1 MRLAQPR
8 IRLHSW
14 AFETKDSKTVKKHD
28 NQGTP
33 GARDWFLENL
43 VVNSEFCLQ
52 VVTGKSL
59 PTIKANKMSTSGK
72 GDLVIGKPDQLEISI
87 SPYEQAYGLIELK
100 VGEYS
105 IKPAQNVLELAA
117 LATISRLGRSV
128 ALLATD
134 CCTKWEL

>member
-1 MRLAQPR
+1 
-8 IRLHSW
+8 
-14 AFETKDSKTVKKHD
+14 
-28 NQGTP
+28 
-33 GARDWFLENL
+33 
-43 VVNSEFCLQ
+43 
-52 VVTGKSL
+52 
-59 PTIKANKMSTSGK
+59 MSTSGK

-87 SPYEQAYGLIELK
+87 SPHEQAHGLVELK